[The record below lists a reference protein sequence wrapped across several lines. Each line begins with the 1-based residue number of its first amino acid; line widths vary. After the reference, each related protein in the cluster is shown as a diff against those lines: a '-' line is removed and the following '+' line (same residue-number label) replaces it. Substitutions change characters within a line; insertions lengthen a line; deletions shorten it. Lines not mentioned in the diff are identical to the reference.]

1 MSAPVLEADTLRL
14 VPFGPAHLSA
24 RYLAWLGDR
33 ETMRFSEQ
41 RHRIHDQH
49 SAGEFMARMERDGH
63 FWAIEAKDAELGHVG
78 NIAAYLDR
86 PNSCA
91 DLSILVGEP
100 AARGRGLGRRAWCL
114 ALDWLVSPAGGMRLV
129 TAGTMA
135 ANVAMLGLMRT
146 SGMREYGRLQG
157 RFLLDGKP
165 TDLVLAARQARLQSK
180 DCG

>member
-1 MSAPVLEADTLRL
+1 MSAPVLETDSLRL
-14 VPFGPAHLSA
+14 VPFGPAHLTA
-24 RYLAWLGDR
+24 RYLSWLGDR
-33 ETMRFSEQ
+33 ETMRYSEQ
-41 RHRIHDQH
+41 RHRVHDLH
-49 SAGEFMARMERDGH
+49 SAGEFMARMARDGH
-63 FWAIEAKDAELGHVG
+63 FWAIEAKDTKLGHIG

-135 ANVAMLGLMRT
+135 ANAAMLGLMRA
-146 SGMREYGRLQG
+146 SGMQEYGRLQG
-157 RFLLDGKP
+157 RFLFDGQP
-165 TDLVLAARQARLQSK
+165 ADLVLAARPAQPRPK
-180 DCG
+180 VGG